1 MSGSCAAATNW
12 TKSLASVAPTINAT
26 DPRQYAQFIDNVKGF
41 ATRIHID
48 VGDGVFTDVKT
59 VGLSQVYD
67 IDGVPFDLH
76 LMMNHPESQIENII
90 SLQPQLV
97 IVHFEAPFDHHA
109 FFKTLREMDIKV
121 GLAINTETTIEQ
133 VRDMLPTIDHLVVFT
148 GKLGHN
154 GGEFRGDCLE
164 KIAAARAINP
174 DLEIAVDGGLNQ
186 ETSRQALEAGANLL
200 DVGSF
205 IQDADDPEIA
215 YIAIQAIAEGA
226 S

>member
-1 MSGSCAAATNW
+1 M
-12 TKSLASVAPTINAT
+12 ASVAPTILAT
-26 DPRQYAQFIDNVKGF
+26 TPEEYARRINNVKPF
-41 ATRIHID
+41 AKRLHID

-76 LMMNHPESQIENII
+76 LMMMHPESQTEHIC
-90 SLQPQLV
+90 SLGPQLV
-97 IVHFEAPFDHHA
+97 IAHFEAPFDHRQ
-109 FFKTLREMDIKV
+109 FFDELKSMDIKV

-133 VRDMLPTIDHLVVFT
+133 VRDLLPVLHHLVVFT

-154 GGEFRGDCLE
+154 GGEFRADCLE
-164 KIAAARAINP
+164 KIGQARAINP
-174 DLEIAVDGGLNQ
+174 DLEIAVDGGVNQ
-186 ETSRQALEAGANLL
+186 ETGRLAIEAGANLL

-205 IQDADDPEIA
+205 IHDAEDPEIA
-215 YIAIQAIAEGA
+215 YIALEAIAEGT

>member
-1 MSGSCAAATNW
+1 MA
-12 TKSLASVAPTINAT
+12 KVAPTVNAT
-26 DPRQYAQFIDNVKGF
+26 SPQQYAQFIDNVKGF
-41 ATRIHID
+41 ATRLHID

-97 IVHFEAPFDHHA
+97 IVHFEAPCDREA
-109 FFKTLREMDIKV
+109 FFKELRSMDIKV
-121 GLAINTETTIEQ
+121 GIAINTETTIEQ
-133 VRDMLPTIDHLVVFT
+133 VRDILPTIDHLVVFT
-148 GKLGHN
+148 GRLGHN
-154 GGEFRGDCLE
+154 GGEFRADCLD
-164 KIAAARAINP
+164 KIAAAREINP

-186 ETSRQALEAGANLL
+186 ETARLAVEAGANLL

-205 IQDADDPEIA
+205 IQESDDPEIA
-215 YIAIQAIAEGA
+215 YIALQAIAEGV

>member
-1 MSGSCAAATNW
+1 M
-12 TKSLASVAPTINAT
+12 ASVAPTINAMT
-26 DPRQYAQFIDNVKGF
+26 PDDYARRINNVKGF
-41 ATRIHID
+41 AKRLHID

-76 LMMNHPESQIENII
+76 LMMTHPESQLENIC

-97 IVHFEAPFDHHA
+97 ITHFEAPFDREE
-109 FFKTLREMDIKV
+109 FYKELRSVDIRV
-121 GLAINTETTIEQ
+121 GMAINVETTIEQ
-133 VRDMLPTIDHLVVFT
+133 VRDILPTIDHLVVFT

-154 GGEFRGDCLE
+154 GGEFRADCLE
-164 KIAAARAINP
+164 KIAQARAINP
-174 DLEIAVDGGLNQ
+174 ELEIAVDGGVNQ
-186 ETSRQALEAGANLL
+186 ETGRLAVEAGANLL

-205 IQDADDPEIA
+205 IHDADDPEIA
-215 YIAIQAIAEGA
+215 YVAVAAIAEGA

>member
-1 MSGSCAAATNW
+1 M
-12 TKSLASVAPTINAT
+12 ASVAPTINAT
-26 DPRQYAQFIDNVKGF
+26 TTDDYARRIDNVKGF

-48 VGDGVFTDVKT
+48 AGDGVFTGVKT

-76 LMMNHPESQIENII
+76 LMMVRPESQIENII

-97 IVHFEAPFDHHA
+97 IVHYEAPSDREA
-109 FFKTLREMDIKV
+109 FFRQLREMDIKV
-121 GLAINTETTIEQ
+121 GMAINVETLVDQ
-133 VRDMLPTIDHLVVFT
+133 VADILPTIDHLLVFT
-148 GKLGHN
+148 GRLGHN
-154 GGEFRGDCLE
+154 GGEFRADCLE
-164 KIAAARAINP
+164 KIAQARAINP

-186 ETSRQALEAGANLL
+186 ETARLAVEAGANLL

-205 IQDADDPEIA
+205 IQDAEDPEMA
-215 YIAIQAIAEGA
+215 YIAVQAIAEGV

>member
-1 MSGSCAAATNW
+1 M
-12 TKSLASVAPTINAT
+12 ASIAPTINAT
-26 DPRQYAQFIDNVKGF
+26 TPEDYARRINNVKGF
-41 ATRIHID
+41 ATRLHID
-48 VGDGVFTDVKT
+48 VGDGVFTDVKS

-76 LMMNHPESQIENII
+76 LMMNHPESQLENIV

-97 IVHFEAPFDHHA
+97 IVHFEAQGD
-109 FFKTLREMDIKV
+109 RESLFRDLHSMDIRV

-133 VRDMLPTIDHLVVFT
+133 VRDILPTIDHLLVFT

-154 GGEFRGDCLE
+154 GGEFRADCLE
-164 KIAAARAINP
+164 KIAEARAINP
-174 DLEIAVDGGLNQ
+174 ELEIAVDGGLNQ
-186 ETSRQALEAGANLL
+186 ETSRLAVEAGANLL

-205 IQDADDPEIA
+205 IHDAPDPEIA
-215 YIAIQAIAEGA
+215 YIAIEAIAGGV

>member
-1 MSGSCAAATNW
+1 M
-12 TKSLASVAPTINAT
+12 ASIAPTINAT
-26 DPRQYAQFIDNVKGF
+26 TPQQYAQYIDTVKGF
-41 ATRIHID
+41 ATRLHID

-97 IVHFEAPFDHHA
+97 IIHFEAPCDRES
-109 FFKTLREMDIKV
+109 FFKELRTMDIKV

-133 VRDMLPTIDHLVVFT
+133 VRDILPTIDHLVVFT
-148 GKLGHN
+148 GRLGHN

-186 ETSRQALEAGANLL
+186 ETGRQAIEAGANLL

-205 IQDADDPEIA
+205 IQDSDDPEIA
-215 YIAIQAIAEGA
+215 YIALQAIAEGA